1 MQEALE
7 ESFMDGKV
15 SNNSLVD
22 EISALRLR
30 RKTKPLTMAENK
42 ELKRLVRIKACRDYR
57 GR

>member
-7 ESFMDGKV
+7 ESFMDGIT
-15 SNNSLVD
+15 STDSLVN
-22 EISALRLR
+22 EISALRQK
-30 RKTKPLTMAENK
+30 RKAKPLSMAEKK